1 MMATGIQTREDIRK
15 AFDAAGLTVS
25 GWADTK
31 GFRRESV
38 YAVLAGRT
46 KGRRGEAHR
55 IAQALG
61 LKAEPSSRVVRLLC
75 EQAGAADDVCGREES
90 PMG

>member
-1 MMATGIQTREDIRK
+1 MATGIQTREDIRK

-46 KGRRGEAHR
+46 KVSDR
-55 IAQALG
+55 
-61 LKAEPSSRVVRLLC
+61 
-75 EQAGAADDVCGREES
+75 
-90 PMG
+90 